1 MITSKEDDQTNPFK
15 RKSDDTPGQGAAAAL
30 TTATDTGAKRRRKDP
45 YGFNTHV
52 TRARKDDNSMGWNE
66 QDRPQ
71 GLGQFVGNQAAV
83 NVLVQTLKLFR
94 DHPQDYPAPCIFM
107 EGPPGVG
114 KTTIALLLL
123 RQAGYDPI
131 EINAS
136 DARSAND
143 MRTCVNVTAAA
154 SQWGRPNATILDEV
168 DGCSGVGFE
177 EASSSLSD
185 DSGIQVLLKWI
196 KERCNPKKRPITRT
210 NPIIFIA
217 NDMHS
222 KPLRDLATACVRR
235 VRFYKLDQ
243 RDMDKLMTRTAAK
256 HHISLTPA
264 QCAQIS
270 ASAKGDARKLI
281 SQIEWLHNST
291 ASHVENDPSQAV
303 MTCKPVGNTAATS
316 DNFEISFDQ
325 IARLLHG
332 TGAMYYRKGPDGRLS
347 DEAVITQ
354 YDSVL
359 LPLMVHQNW
368 PSMQWSTAPPKSRS
382 SSSSASS
389 ASSSS
394 LEMLSKQL
402 EITDMLADMDV
413 MGARCWQDSM
423 EGGDGG
429 VSGADLSEWICINT
443 IRSHVQPPPSSSL
456 RHINNNNSSNQR
468 QPQQA
473 SKPHVDWPGHFDKS
487 NLIKRRK
494 SKLDQFFQEI
504 VSSEF
509 QGEVDGTA
517 DTRTE
522 TDQKDTRCALLSTGL
537 ALDFPVMFP
546 QMHTFSA
553 AAFTGTDTSKG

>member
-1 MITSKEDDQTNPFK
+1 VHVSH
-15 RKSDDTPGQGAAAAL
+15 AC
-30 TTATDTGAKRRRKDP
+30 KD
-45 YGFNTHV
+45 
-52 TRARKDDNSMGWNE
+52 ANSLGWNE

-71 GLGQFVGNQAAV
+71 GLGQFVGNTAAV
-83 NVLVQTLKLFR
+83 NVLVQTLRLFR
-94 DHPQDYPAPCIFM
+94 DRPQDYPAPCIFM

-123 RQAGYDPI
+123 RQAGYDPT

-154 SQWGRPNATILDEV
+154 SQWGRPNATIVDEV

-177 EASSSLSD
+177 ESSSSSSASSSD
-185 DSGIQVLLKWI
+185 ESGIQVILKWI
-196 KERCNPKKRPITRT
+196 KERCNPKKRPSTRT

-222 KPLRDLATACVRR
+222 KQLRDLATACVRR

-243 RDMDKLMTRTAAK
+243 REMDKLMTRTATK

-270 ASAKGDARKLI
+270 SSAKGDARKLI

-291 ASHVENDPSQAV
+291 SQVSDAASQSSLASGAAP
-303 MTCKPVGNTAATS
+303 TCKPVGNAAAAS

-332 TGAMYYRKGPDGRLS
+332 TGAMYYKKGPDGRIS
-347 DEAVITQ
+347 DEPVITQ
-354 YDSVL
+354 YDSTL

-368 PSMQWSTAPPKSRS
+368 PSMQWTTTTGIPQKPRQHSGGGGFGGGSLS
-382 SSSSASS
+382 SSSSSS
-389 ASSSS
+389 TVLAN
-394 LEMLSKQL
+394 QL

-413 MGARCWQDSM
+413 MGTKCWQDSV

-429 VSGADLSEWICINT
+429 VSGADLSEWICT
-443 IRSHVQPPPSSSL
+443 TTMRRHVIQSQPSSSSSSSSSPSQ
-456 RHINNNNSSNQR
+456 RHNPGNNSRSQ
-468 QPQQA
+468 QPT
-473 SKPHVDWPGHFDKS
+473 KPHVEWPAHFDKS
-487 NLIKRRK
+487 NLAKRRK
-494 SKLDQFFQEI
+494 SKLDHLFQEI

-509 QGEVDGTA
+509 QGEVDA
-517 DTRTE
+517 DADEGDRPVRP
-522 TDQKDTRCALLSTGL
+522 DTRCALMSTGF
-537 ALDFPVMFP
+537 ALDLPVMFP
-546 QMHTFSA
+546 QMHAFSA
-553 AAFTGTDTSKG
+553 AAFTGTETSNG